1 MLIRHV
7 ALESV
12 ERWKQLIMLLSLSV
26 SRLLHRRTT
35 QECHGCALGGRRVY
49 KKWLKR
55 NRTKASVMFS
65 PCSTVWVRCNIVCF
79 MLWHTLISPLL
90 WCFWQQQKKKQR
102 NKKPT
107 SETVT
112 MVVAVINWQKKKLW
126 INSCTLSWIN
136 CRQNLTLARS
146 RASFSR
152 ILTTGFRSKKAL
164 ASFYQAVRYFLL
176 LDWRNRVPTHKQV
189 SEYLATSYTTM
200 AIVTK
205 KKKIKQH
212 W

>member
-1 MLIRHV
+1 MWPPAFSSTSGSCLTLIIAVSDYILHVHHAELWSTSSVDVDIRHA

-12 ERWKQLIMLLSLSV
+12 ELWKQLIMLLSLSV

-55 NRTKASVMFS
+55 NRTKASVMFP

-79 MLWHTLISPLL
+79 MLWHKLISPLL
-90 WCFWQQQKKKQR
+90 WCFWQKKKQQR

-112 MVVAVINWQKKKLW
+112 MVVAVIIWQKHFM
-126 INSCTLSWIN
+126 N
-136 CRQNLTLARS
+136 
-146 RASFSR
+146 
-152 ILTTGFRSKKAL
+152 
-164 ASFYQAVRYFLL
+164 
-176 LDWRNRVPTHKQV
+176 
-189 SEYLATSYTTM
+189 
-200 AIVTK
+200 
-205 KKKIKQH
+205 
-212 W
+212 